1 MHFIEI
7 NATISLRIEGEIMAI
22 PDYEKLMYPVL
33 KLLGDD
39 KEYSGIE
46 LSNIIA
52 DKLKLTEQILLQSK
66 KMMKIYLN
74 RTNIFH

>member
-7 NATISLRIEGEIMAI
+7 NATISLKIEGEIMAI

-66 KMMKIYLN
+66 K
-74 RTNIFH
+74 

>member
-1 MHFIEI
+1 
-7 NATISLRIEGEIMAI
+7 MAI

-66 KMMKIYLN
+66 KWWRYIWTELIYFIEKI
-74 RTNIFH
+74 RG

>member
-1 MHFIEI
+1 
-7 NATISLRIEGEIMAI
+7 MAI

-66 KMMKIYLN
+66 K
-74 RTNIFH
+74 

>member
-66 KMMKIYLN
+66 K
-74 RTNIFH
+74 